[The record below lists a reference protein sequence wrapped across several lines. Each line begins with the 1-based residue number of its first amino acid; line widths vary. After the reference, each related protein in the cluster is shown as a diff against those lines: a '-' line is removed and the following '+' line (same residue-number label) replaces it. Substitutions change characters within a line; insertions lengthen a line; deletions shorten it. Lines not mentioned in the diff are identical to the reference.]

1 MKGISGRKN
10 GNTKTYSII
19 IISSLPVILGIVS
32 LMLGKY
38 PISPGDLILIIKNKM
53 LLTNYDIPST
63 METVI
68 FNVRLPRLI
77 AAFIIGGG
85 LSVSGAVYQGIFN
98 NPLVSPDIL
107 GATSGASF
115 GAAIAIVMSLNVFRI
130 QIFAFLFGI
139 LAVAL
144 TCFICSLINQNNKA
158 LILVLTGI
166 LTSAVFSSMVSLVK
180 FLADPENKLPAIT
193 YWLMGS
199 LSTIKKS
206 DTAFLIIPAVVST
219 IALFSMR
226 WSLNVLSFGD
236 EEAQTMGINTT
247 VTRLVIIFFS
257 TLLTSSSVAVCGAIG
272 WVGLVVPNLVRFL
285 IGPDYR
291 MLIPVSFIA
300 GGSFLLIVD
309 TIARTFF
316 TVEIPLGIIISL
328 IGGPFYVWLLARSTR
343 RG

>member
-199 LSTIKKS
+199 LSTIKKK
-206 DTAFLIIPAVVST
+206 
-219 IALFSMR
+219 
-226 WSLNVLSFGD
+226 
-236 EEAQTMGINTT
+236 
-247 VTRLVIIFFS
+247 
-257 TLLTSSSVAVCGAIG
+257 
-272 WVGLVVPNLVRFL
+272 
-285 IGPDYR
+285 
-291 MLIPVSFIA
+291 
-300 GGSFLLIVD
+300 
-309 TIARTFF
+309 
-316 TVEIPLGIIISL
+316 
-328 IGGPFYVWLLARSTR
+328 
-343 RG
+343 